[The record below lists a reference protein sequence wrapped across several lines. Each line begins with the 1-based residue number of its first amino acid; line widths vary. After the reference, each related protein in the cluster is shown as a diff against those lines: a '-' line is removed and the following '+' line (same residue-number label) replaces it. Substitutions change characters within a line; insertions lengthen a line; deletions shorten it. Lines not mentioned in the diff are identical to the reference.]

1 MHYSIDQIR
10 SYPIGSFTEIGYAWT
25 LIVIKRQLRDCK
37 KRTSKLETNRNN
49 GVTQQGVVKASSFVS
64 NSEGTTGLSI
74 DDEQQTTL
82 NGHSHYG
89 TALTGQKLYRIGS
102 REQVSSSCGRQTT
115 GLESTQPTNLNLE
128 VPFGKQQKPKDG
140 HTLDQAV
147 CRTNEKVFT
156 SGGRQCTGLEGK
168 EPLHLNSAVQ
178 PFGKQL
184 PPKNGH
190 ALQGI
195 TLRPTRKFS
204 LRLLAGK
211 APVWKKHNHP
221 ISPHLNPGI
230 LKTCCVHW
238 TMTTMMRLDWMDTSL
253 LIKNDKSRT
262 PAHCHR
268 V

>member
-10 SYPIGSFTEIGYAWT
+10 SYPIGSFIEIGYAWT
-25 LIVIKRQLRDCK
+25 LIAIKRQLRDCK

-74 DDEQQTTL
+74 DDEQQTAL
-82 NGHSHYG
+82 NGHTHYG
-89 TALTGQKLYRIGS
+89 TALNGQNLYRIGS
-102 REQVSSSCGRQTT
+102 RKQVSSSCGRQTT
-115 GLESTQPTNLNLE
+115 GLESTQATNLNLE

-156 SGGRQCTGLEGK
+156 SGGRQCTGLEEK

-204 LRLLAGK
+204 LRLLAAKHQSGK
-211 APVWKKHNHP
+211 N
-221 ISPHLNPGI
+221 
-230 LKTCCVHW
+230 
-238 TMTTMMRLDWMDTSL
+238 TTIQS
-253 LIKNDKSRT
+253 
-262 PAHCHR
+262 HR
-268 V
+268 I